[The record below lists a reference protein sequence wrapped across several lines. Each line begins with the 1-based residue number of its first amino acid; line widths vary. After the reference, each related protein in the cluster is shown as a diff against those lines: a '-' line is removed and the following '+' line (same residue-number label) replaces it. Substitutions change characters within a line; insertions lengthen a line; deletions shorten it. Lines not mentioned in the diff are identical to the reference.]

1 MAAGLT
7 PPTLPQFTVAIPEI
21 AVLAT
26 NHIRTT
32 ILPNG
37 LTVLTERMEHVRS
50 VSMGI
55 WLKTGAR
62 HDAPEHNGLSHF
74 VEHMVFKGTTTR
86 SARRISLDTDELGGY
101 LNAFTAQDMVA
112 FHTTVL
118 DTHVTRALNLLA
130 DLILNPEFP
139 PAEIE
144 RERDVILEEINA
156 TQDNPVYLAHDAF
169 IRTLWKG
176 DPISLPIGGTPETL
190 SSFTRDTLVRY
201 AKDHFTG
208 RNMVFVAAG
217 NLQHDDMVAKVQ
229 QCFGRAPAGTS
240 LPRGTFP
247 KASAE
252 STLIDKPSEQVQLL
266 IGVPAPPLTDA
277 RYFTAHLAAM
287 VLGGGPS
294 SRLFQSVR
302 EQRGLAYSITADYMP
317 FHNTGYFS
325 VYCGTSRT
333 RVRPVLDLILQEL
346 HCLKT
351 EPVSP
356 SDLRRAKDQ
365 VLSNQSIG
373 LETTAARANALGGQF
388 LSFSRAVSM
397 EERQAAIESVTEDQ
411 VMLLA
416 NALFDSGRM
425 ALALVGD
432 IQGLELALGR
442 LDC

>member
-1 MAAGLT
+1 
-7 PPTLPQFTVAIPEI
+7 
-21 AVLAT
+21 VLAT
-26 NHIRTT
+26 NHVRTT

-37 LTVLTERMEHVRS
+37 LTVLTERMEHVHS
-50 VSMGI
+50 VSMGV
-55 WLKTGAR
+55 WLTTGAR
-62 HDAPEHNGLSHF
+62 HDAPELNGLSHF

-101 LNAFTAQDMVA
+101 MNAFTTQDMVA
-112 FHTTVL
+112 FHATVL

-156 TQDNPVYLAHDAF
+156 TQDDPVYLAHDAF
-169 IRTLWKG
+169 IRTLWKN
-176 DPISLPIGGTPETL
+176 DSISLPIGGTSETL
-190 SSFTRDTLVRY
+190 GFFTRDTLVRY

-229 QCFGRAPAGTS
+229 QCLGRAPAGTP

-247 KASAE
+247 KASAG

-266 IGVPAPPLTDA
+266 IGVPAPPITDA
-277 RYFTAHLAAM
+277 RYFTVHLAAM
-287 VLGGGPS
+287 LLGGGPS

-333 RVRPVLDLILQEL
+333 RVKPVLDLILQEL
-346 HCLKT
+346 HSLKM

-365 VLSNQSIG
+365 ILSNQIIG
-373 LETTAARANALGGQF
+373 LETTAARANALGGQLMAF
-388 LSFSRAVSM
+388 GRAVSL

-416 NALFDSGRM
+416 NALFDSDRM
-425 ALALVGD
+425 ALAIVGD
-432 IQGLELALGR
+432 IQGLDLALDH

>member
-1 MAAGLT
+1 
-7 PPTLPQFTVAIPEI
+7 
-21 AVLAT
+21 VLVT
-26 NHIRTT
+26 NHVRTT

-50 VSMGI
+50 VSMGV
-55 WLKTGAR
+55 WLTTGAR
-62 HDAPEHNGLSHF
+62 HDAPELNGLSHF

-101 LNAFTAQDMVA
+101 MNAFTAQDMVA
-112 FHTTVL
+112 FHATVL
-118 DTHVTRALNLLA
+118 DAHVTCALDLLA
-130 DLILNPEFP
+130 DLILNPEFA

-144 RERDVILEEINA
+144 REREVILEEINA
-156 TQDNPVYLAHDAF
+156 TQDDPVYLAHDAF
-169 IRTLWKG
+169 IRTLWKD

-190 SSFTRDTLVRY
+190 GSFTRDMLVRY

-208 RNMVFVAAG
+208 RNMVFVAVG
-217 NLQHDDMVAKVQ
+217 NLQHDDMVEKVR
-229 QCFGRAPAGTS
+229 QCFGRAPAGTP
-240 LPRGTFP
+240 LPRGAST
-247 KASAE
+247 KASAGR
-252 STLIDKPSEQVQLL
+252 TLIDKPSEQVQLL
-266 IGVPAPPLTDA
+266 IGVPAPPLTDG
-277 RYFTAHLAAM
+277 RYFTAHLAAT

-317 FHNTGYFS
+317 YHNTGYFS
-325 VYCGTSRT
+325 VYCGTSRS

-356 SDLRRAKDQ
+356 SELRRAKDQ
-365 VLSNQSIG
+365 VLSNQIIG
-373 LETTAARANALGGQF
+373 LETTAARANALGAQF
-388 LSFSRAVSM
+388 LAFGHAVSL
-397 EERQAAIESVTEDQ
+397 EERQVAIESVTEDQ
-411 VMLLA
+411 MMLLA
-416 NALFDSGRM
+416 NALFDSDRI

-432 IQGLELALGR
+432 IDGLELALGR

>member
-1 MAAGLT
+1 M
-7 PPTLPQFTVAIPEI
+7 
-21 AVLAT
+21 LAT

-50 VSMGI
+50 VSMGV
-55 WLKTGAR
+55 WLTTGAR

-74 VEHMVFKGTTTR
+74 VEHMVFKGTPTR
-86 SARRISLDTDELGGY
+86 SARQISLDTDELGGY
-101 LNAFTAQDMVA
+101 MNAFTAQDMVA
-112 FHTTVL
+112 FHATVL

-130 DLILNPEFP
+130 DLILNPEFS

-156 TQDNPVYLAHDAF
+156 TQDDPVYLARDAF

-190 SSFTRDTLVRY
+190 GSFTRDTLVRY

-229 QCFGRAPAGTS
+229 QCFGRAPAGTP

-247 KASAE
+247 RSFSG
-252 STLIDKPSEQVQLL
+252 STLVDRPTEQVQMVL
-266 IGVPAPPLTDA
+266 GFPAPPITDA
-277 RYFTAHLAAM
+277 RYYITHLAAM
-287 VLGGGPS
+287 LLGGGPS

-317 FHNTGYFS
+317 FYNTGYFS

-333 RVRPVLDLILQEL
+333 RVMPVLDLILQEL

-365 VLSNQSIG
+365 VLSNQIIG
-373 LETTAARANALGGQF
+373 LETTAARANALGGQLMAF
-388 LSFSRAVSM
+388 GRAVSM
-397 EERQAAIESVTEDQ
+397 EERHAAIESVTEDQ

-416 NALFDSGRM
+416 NALFDSDRM

-432 IQGLELALGR
+432 IQGLELALDR

>member
-1 MAAGLT
+1 
-7 PPTLPQFTVAIPEI
+7 
-21 AVLAT
+21 VLAS
-26 NHIRTT
+26 NYIRTT

-50 VSMGI
+50 VSMGV
-55 WLKTGAR
+55 WLTTGAR
-62 HDAPEHNGLSHF
+62 HDAPELNGLSHF

-86 SARRISLDTDELGGY
+86 SARQISLDTDELGGY
-101 LNAFTAQDMVA
+101 MNAFTAQDMVA
-112 FHTTVL
+112 FHATVL
-118 DTHVTRALNLLA
+118 DTHVSRALNLLA

-139 PAEIE
+139 LAEIE

-156 TQDNPVYLAHDAF
+156 TQDDPVYLAHDAV
-169 IRTLWKG
+169 IRTLWKD

-208 RNMVFVAAG
+208 RNMVFIAAG
-217 NLQHDDMVAKVQ
+217 NLQHDDMVEKVR
-229 QCFGRAPAGTS
+229 QCFGRAPAGTP

-247 KASAE
+247 KASAG

-266 IGVPAPPLTDA
+266 IGFPAPPITDA
-277 RYFTAHLAAM
+277 RYFTVHLAVM
-287 VLGGGPS
+287 LLGGGPS

-351 EPVSP
+351 EPLSP

-365 VLSNQSIG
+365 VLSNQIIG
-373 LETTAARANALGGQF
+373 LETTAARANALGGQL
-388 LSFSRAVSM
+388 LSFGRDVSM
-397 EERQAAIESVTEDQ
+397 EERQTAIENVTEDQ

-416 NALFDSGRM
+416 NALFDSDRM

-432 IQGLELALGR
+432 IQGLDLALDR

>member
-1 MAAGLT
+1 
-7 PPTLPQFTVAIPEI
+7 
-21 AVLAT
+21 VLAT
-26 NHIRTT
+26 NHVRTT

-37 LTVLTERMEHVRS
+37 LTVLTERMEHVHS
-50 VSMGI
+50 VSMGV
-55 WLKTGAR
+55 WLTTGAR
-62 HDAPEHNGLSHF
+62 HDAPELNGLSHF

-101 LNAFTAQDMVA
+101 MNAFTTQDMVA
-112 FHTTVL
+112 FHATVL

-156 TQDNPVYLAHDAF
+156 TQDDPVYLAHDAF
-169 IRTLWKG
+169 IRTLWKN
-176 DPISLPIGGTPETL
+176 DSISLPIGGTSETL
-190 SSFTRDTLVRY
+190 GFFTRDTLVRY

-217 NLQHDDMVAKVQ
+217 NLQHDDMVEKVR
-229 QCFGRAPAGTS
+229 QCFGRAPAGTP
-240 LPRGTFP
+240 LPRGAST
-247 KASAE
+247 KASAGR
-252 STLIDKPSEQVQLL
+252 TLIDKPSEQVQLL
-266 IGVPAPPLTDA
+266 IGVPAPPLTDG
-277 RYFTAHLAAM
+277 RYFTAHLAAT

-317 FHNTGYFS
+317 YHNTGYFS
-325 VYCGTSRT
+325 VYCGTSRS

-351 EPVSP
+351 DPVSP
-356 SDLRRAKDQ
+356 SELRRAKDQ
-365 VLSNQSIG
+365 ILSNQIIG
-373 LETTAARANALGGQF
+373 LETTSARANALGGQF
-388 LSFSRAVSM
+388 LAFSHAVSL
-397 EERQAAIESVTEDQ
+397 EERQARIESVAEDQ

-416 NALFDSGRM
+416 NALFDSDRI

-432 IQGLELALGR
+432 IEGLELALDR

>member
-1 MAAGLT
+1 
-7 PPTLPQFTVAIPEI
+7 
-21 AVLAT
+21 VLAT

-50 VSMGI
+50 VSMGV
-55 WLKTGAR
+55 WLTTGAR
-62 HDAPEHNGLSHF
+62 HDAPELNGLSHF

-86 SARRISLDTDELGGY
+86 SARQISLDTDELGGY
-101 LNAFTAQDMVA
+101 MNAFTAQDMVA
-112 FHTTVL
+112 FHATVL
-118 DTHVTRALNLLA
+118 DAHVTRALNLLA
-130 DLILNPEFP
+130 DLILNPEFS

-156 TQDNPVYLAHDAF
+156 TQDDPVYLAHDAF
-169 IRTLWKG
+169 IRTLWKN
-176 DPISLPIGGTPETL
+176 DSISLPIGGTPETL
-190 SSFTRDTLVRY
+190 GSFTRDTLVRY

-229 QCFGRAPAGTS
+229 QCFGHAPAGTP

-247 KASAE
+247 RSFSG
-252 STLIDKPSEQVQLL
+252 STLVDRPTEQVQMVL
-266 IGVPAPPLTDA
+266 GFPAPPITDA
-277 RYFTAHLAAM
+277 RYYITHLAAM
-287 VLGGGPS
+287 LLGGGPS

-317 FHNTGYFS
+317 FYNTGYFS

-333 RVRPVLDLILQEL
+333 WLRPVLDLILQEL
-346 HCLKT
+346 HFLKM

-356 SDLRRAKDQ
+356 SELRRAKDQ
-365 VLSNQSIG
+365 VLSNQIIG
-373 LETTAARANALGGQF
+373 LETTAARANALGGQLMAF
-388 LSFSRAVSM
+388 GRAVSL
-397 EERQAAIESVTEDQ
+397 EERQASIESVTEDQ

-416 NALFDSGRM
+416 NSLFDSDRM

-432 IQGLELALGR
+432 IAGLELALDR

>member
-1 MAAGLT
+1 M
-7 PPTLPQFTVAIPEI
+7 
-21 AVLAT
+21 
-26 NHIRTT
+26 
-32 ILPNG
+32 
-37 LTVLTERMEHVRS
+37 
-50 VSMGI
+50 
-55 WLKTGAR
+55 
-62 HDAPEHNGLSHF
+62 
-74 VEHMVFKGTTTR
+74 
-86 SARRISLDTDELGGY
+86 
-101 LNAFTAQDMVA
+101 NAFTTQDMVA
-112 FHTTVL
+112 FHATVL

-156 TQDNPVYLAHDAF
+156 TQDDPVYLAHDAF
-169 IRTLWKG
+169 IRTLWKN
-176 DPISLPIGGTPETL
+176 DSISLPIGGTSETL
-190 SSFTRDTLVRY
+190 GFFTRDTLVRY

-229 QCFGRAPAGTS
+229 QCLGRAPAGTP

-247 KASAE
+247 KASAG

-266 IGVPAPPLTDA
+266 IGVPAPPITDA
-277 RYFTAHLAAM
+277 RYFTVHLAAM
-287 VLGGGPS
+287 LLGGGPS

-333 RVRPVLDLILQEL
+333 RVKPVLDLILQEL
-346 HCLKT
+346 HSLKM

-365 VLSNQSIG
+365 ILSNQIIG
-373 LETTAARANALGGQF
+373 LETTAARANALGGQLMAF
-388 LSFSRAVSM
+388 GRAVSL

-416 NALFDSGRM
+416 NALFDSDRM
-425 ALALVGD
+425 ALAIVGD
-432 IQGLELALGR
+432 IQGLDLALDH

>member
-1 MAAGLT
+1 
-7 PPTLPQFTVAIPEI
+7 
-21 AVLAT
+21 VLAT

-50 VSMGI
+50 VSMGV
-55 WLKTGAR
+55 WLTTGAR
-62 HDAPEHNGLSHF
+62 HDTPELNGLSHF

-101 LNAFTAQDMVA
+101 MNAFTAQDMVV
-112 FHTTVL
+112 FHATIL
-118 DTHVTRALNLLA
+118 DTHVTRALDQLA
-130 DLILNPEFP
+130 DLILNPEFA

-144 RERDVILEEINA
+144 RERNVILEEINA
-156 TQDNPVYLAHDAF
+156 TQDDPVYLAHDAF
-169 IRTLWKG
+169 IRTLWKR

-190 SSFTRDTLVRY
+190 GSFTRDTLVRY
-201 AKDHFTG
+201 AEDHFTG

-217 NLQHDDMVAKVQ
+217 NLQHDDMVEKVK
-229 QCFGRAPAGTS
+229 QCFGRAPAGAPLS
-240 LPRGTFP
+240 RGTFP
-247 KASAE
+247 KTSAG
-252 STLIDKPSEQVQLL
+252 STLIYKPSEQVQLL

-317 FHNTGYFS
+317 YHNTGYFS

-346 HCLKT
+346 HCMKT

-356 SDLRRAKDQ
+356 SELRRAKDQ
-365 VLSNQSIG
+365 ILSNHIIG
-373 LETTAARANALGGQF
+373 LETTSARANALGGQF
-388 LSFSRAVSM
+388 LAFGHAVSL
-397 EERQAAIESVTEDQ
+397 EERQARIESVTEDQ

-416 NALFDSGRM
+416 NALFDSDRI

-432 IQGLELALGR
+432 IEGLELALER

>member
-1 MAAGLT
+1 
-7 PPTLPQFTVAIPEI
+7 
-21 AVLAT
+21 VLAT

-101 LNAFTAQDMVA
+101 LNAFTAQDTVA
-112 FHTTVL
+112 FHATVL
-118 DTHVTRALNLLA
+118 DTHVTRALNLHA

-156 TQDNPVYLAHDAF
+156 TQDDPVYLVHDAF
-169 IRTLWKG
+169 IRTLWKN
-176 DPISLPIGGTPETL
+176 DSISLPIGGTPETL
-190 SSFTRDTLVRY
+190 GSFTRDMLVRY

-217 NLQHDDMVAKVQ
+217 NLQHDDMVEKVG
-229 QCFGRAPAGTS
+229 QCFGRAPTGTP

-247 KASAE
+247 KASAGC
-252 STLIDKPSEQVQLL
+252 TLIDKPSEQVQLL
-266 IGVPAPPLTDA
+266 IGFPAPPLTDA

-287 VLGGGPS
+287 LLGGGPS

-317 FHNTGYFS
+317 YHNTGYFS

-333 RVRPVLDLILQEL
+333 RVRPVQDLILQEL
-346 HCLKT
+346 HRLKT

-365 VLSNQSIG
+365 VLSNQIIG
-373 LETTAARANALGGQF
+373 LETTAARANALGGQLIAF
-388 LSFSRAVSM
+388 GRAVSM
-397 EERQAAIESVTEDQ
+397 EERQAAIESVTQDQ

-416 NALFDSGRM
+416 NALFDSDRM

-432 IQGLELALGR
+432 IQGLELSLDR

>member
-1 MAAGLT
+1 
-7 PPTLPQFTVAIPEI
+7 
-21 AVLAT
+21 VLAT
-26 NHIRTT
+26 NHVRTT

-50 VSMGI
+50 VSMGV
-55 WLKTGAR
+55 WLTTGAR
-62 HDAPEHNGLSHF
+62 HDAPELNGLSHF

-86 SARRISLDTDELGGY
+86 SARRISLDTDELCGY
-101 LNAFTAQDMVA
+101 MNAFTAQDMVA
-112 FHTTVL
+112 FHATVL
-118 DTHVTRALNLLA
+118 DTHVSRALNLLA

-139 PAEIE
+139 AAEIE

-156 TQDNPVYLAHDAF
+156 TQDDPVYLAHDAF

-190 SSFTRDTLVRY
+190 GFFTRDTLVRY

-217 NLQHDDMVAKVQ
+217 NLQHDDMVEKVD
-229 QCFGRAPAGTS
+229 QCFGGAPAGTP

-247 KASAE
+247 EASAG
-252 STLIDKPSEQVQLL
+252 SILIDKPSEQAQLL

-287 VLGGGPS
+287 VLGGGSS

-317 FHNTGYFS
+317 FRNTGYFS
-325 VYCGTSRT
+325 VYCGTSRI
-333 RVRPVLDLILQEL
+333 RVRPALDLILQEL

-356 SDLRRAKDQ
+356 SDLRCAKDQ
-365 VLSNQSIG
+365 VLSNQIIG
-373 LETTAARANALGGQF
+373 LETTAARANVLGGQF
-388 LSFSRAVSM
+388 LSFGRDVSM
-397 EERQAAIESVTEDQ
+397 EERQAGIESVTEDQ

-416 NALFDSGRM
+416 NALFDSDRM

-432 IQGLELALGR
+432 IQGLELTLGR

>member
-1 MAAGLT
+1 M
-7 PPTLPQFTVAIPEI
+7 
-21 AVLAT
+21 LAT
-26 NHIRTT
+26 NHVRTT

-37 LTVLTERMEHVRS
+37 LTVLTERMEHVHS
-50 VSMGI
+50 VSMGV
-55 WLKTGAR
+55 WLTTGAR
-62 HDAPEHNGLSHF
+62 HDAPELNGLSHF

-101 LNAFTAQDMVA
+101 MNAFTTQDMVA
-112 FHTTVL
+112 FHATVL

-156 TQDNPVYLAHDAF
+156 TQDDPVYLAHDAF
-169 IRTLWKG
+169 IRTLWKN
-176 DPISLPIGGTPETL
+176 DSISLPIGGTSETL
-190 SSFTRDTLVRY
+190 GFFTRDTLVRY

-217 NLQHDDMVAKVQ
+217 NLQHDDMVEKVQ
-229 QCFGRAPAGTS
+229 QCFGRAPAGTP
-240 LPRGTFP
+240 LPRGAST
-247 KASAE
+247 KASAGR
-252 STLIDKPSEQVQLL
+252 TLIDKPSEQVQLL
-266 IGVPAPPLTDA
+266 IGVPAPPLTDG
-277 RYFTAHLAAM
+277 RYFTAHLAAT

-317 FHNTGYFS
+317 YHNTGYFS
-325 VYCGTSRT
+325 VYCGTSRS

-356 SDLRRAKDQ
+356 SELRRAKDQ
-365 VLSNQSIG
+365 VLSNQIIG
-373 LETTAARANALGGQF
+373 LETTAARANALGAQF
-388 LSFSRAVSM
+388 LAFGHAVSL
-397 EERQAAIESVTEDQ
+397 EERQVAIESVTEDQ
-411 VMLLA
+411 MMLLA
-416 NALFDSGRM
+416 NALFDSDRI

-432 IQGLELALGR
+432 IDGLELALGR

>member
-1 MAAGLT
+1 
-7 PPTLPQFTVAIPEI
+7 
-21 AVLAT
+21 VLAT

-74 VEHMVFKGTTTR
+74 VEHMVFKGTPTR
-86 SARRISLDTDELGGY
+86 SARQISLDTDELGGY
-101 LNAFTAQDMVA
+101 MNAFTAQDMVA
-112 FHTTVL
+112 FHATVL
-118 DTHVTRALNLLA
+118 DTHVTRALNLHA

-156 TQDNPVYLAHDAF
+156 TQDDPVYLVHDAF

-176 DPISLPIGGTPETL
+176 DSISLPIGGTPDTL
-190 SSFTRDTLVRY
+190 AAFTRDTLVRY

-229 QCFGRAPAGTS
+229 QCFGRAPAGTP

-247 KASAE
+247 KASAG
-252 STLIDKPSEQVQLL
+252 STLIDKPGEQAQLL
-266 IGVPAPPLTDA
+266 IGFPAPPLTDA
-277 RYFTAHLAAM
+277 RYFTVHLAAM
-287 VLGGGPS
+287 LLGGGPS

-317 FHNTGYFS
+317 YHNTGYFS

-356 SDLRRAKDQ
+356 SDLRRAKNQ
-365 VLSNQSIG
+365 VLSNQIIG
-373 LETTAARANALGGQF
+373 LETTAARTNALGGQF
-388 LSFSRAVSM
+388 LSFGRAVSL
-397 EERQAAIESVTEDQ
+397 EERQTAIESVTEDQ

-416 NALFDSGRM
+416 NALFNSDRM

-432 IQGLELALGR
+432 IQGLELALDR

>member
-1 MAAGLT
+1 
-7 PPTLPQFTVAIPEI
+7 
-21 AVLAT
+21 VLAT

-50 VSMGI
+50 VSMGV
-55 WLKTGAR
+55 WLTTGAR
-62 HDAPEHNGLSHF
+62 HDAPELNGLSHF

-86 SARRISLDTDELGGY
+86 SARQISLDTDELGGY
-101 LNAFTAQDMVA
+101 MNAFTAQDMVA
-112 FHTTVL
+112 FHATVL

-156 TQDNPVYLAHDAF
+156 TQDDPVYLAHDAF
-169 IRTLWKG
+169 IRTLWKN
-176 DPISLPIGGTPETL
+176 DSISLPIGGTSETL
-190 SSFTRDTLVRY
+190 GFFTRDTLVRY

-229 QCFGRAPAGTS
+229 QCLGRAPAGTP

-247 KASAE
+247 KASAG

-287 VLGGGPS
+287 LLGGGPS

-333 RVRPVLDLILQEL
+333 RVRSVLDLILQEL
-346 HCLKT
+346 HSLKM

-365 VLSNQSIG
+365 VLSNQIIG
-373 LETTAARANALGGQF
+373 LETTAARANALGGQLIAF
-388 LSFSRAVSM
+388 GRAVSM

-416 NALFDSGRM
+416 NALFDSDRM

-432 IQGLELALGR
+432 IQGLELALDR

>member
-1 MAAGLT
+1 MGVWLT
-7 PPTLPQFTVAIPEI
+7 
-21 AVLAT
+21 
-26 NHIRTT
+26 
-32 ILPNG
+32 
-37 LTVLTERMEHVRS
+37 
-50 VSMGI
+50 
-55 WLKTGAR
+55 TGAR
-62 HDAPEHNGLSHF
+62 HDAPELNGLSHF

-101 LNAFTAQDMVA
+101 MNAFTTQDMVA
-112 FHTTVL
+112 FHATVL

-156 TQDNPVYLAHDAF
+156 TQDDPVYLAHDAF
-169 IRTLWKG
+169 IRTLWKN
-176 DPISLPIGGTPETL
+176 DSISLPIGGTSETL
-190 SSFTRDTLVRY
+190 GFFTRDTLVRY

-229 QCFGRAPAGTS
+229 QCLGRAPAGTP

-247 KASAE
+247 KASAG

-266 IGVPAPPLTDA
+266 IGVPAPPITDA
-277 RYFTAHLAAM
+277 RYFTVHLAAM
-287 VLGGGPS
+287 LLGGGPS

-333 RVRPVLDLILQEL
+333 RVKPVLDLILQEL
-346 HCLKT
+346 HSLKM

-365 VLSNQSIG
+365 ILSNQIIG
-373 LETTAARANALGGQF
+373 LETTAARANALGGQLMAF
-388 LSFSRAVSM
+388 GRAVSL

-416 NALFDSGRM
+416 NALFDSDRM
-425 ALALVGD
+425 ALAIVGD
-432 IQGLELALGR
+432 IQGLDLALDH

>member
-1 MAAGLT
+1 M
-7 PPTLPQFTVAIPEI
+7 
-21 AVLAT
+21 LAT
-26 NHIRTT
+26 NHVRTT

-50 VSMGI
+50 VSMGV
-55 WLKTGAR
+55 WLTTGAR

-101 LNAFTAQDMVA
+101 MNAFTAQDMVA
-112 FHTTVL
+112 FHATVL
-118 DTHVTRALNLLA
+118 DTHVTRALDLLA
-130 DLILNPEFP
+130 DLILNPEFV

-144 RERDVILEEINA
+144 REREVILEEINA
-156 TQDNPVYLAHDAF
+156 TQDDPVYLAHDAF
-169 IRTLWKG
+169 IRTLWKD

-190 SSFTRDTLVRY
+190 GSFTRDTLVRY

-217 NLQHDDMVAKVQ
+217 NLQHDDMVEKVK
-229 QCFGRAPAGTS
+229 QCFGRAPAGTP
-240 LPRGTFP
+240 LPRGAFP
-247 KASAE
+247 KASAG

-266 IGVPAPPLTDA
+266 IGVPAPPLTDG

-317 FHNTGYFS
+317 YHNTGYFS

-333 RVRPVLDLILQEL
+333 RVRPVLRP
-346 HCLKT
+346 H
-351 EPVSP
+351 P
-356 SDLRRAKDQ
+356 SGVALPEDGTRLAKRTQ
-365 VLSNQSIG
+365 
-373 LETTAARANALGGQF
+373 ARKRPGPQQPDHRVGNNLCPSKCTG
-388 LSFSRAVSM
+388 RAVPGIRPCRQFGR
-397 EERQAAIESVTEDQ
+397 ETGANRKRHRRPGDAACERAV
-411 VMLLA
+411 
-416 NALFDSGRM
+416 
-425 ALALVGD
+425 
-432 IQGLELALGR
+432 R
-442 LDC
+442 LRPDCPRARWRH